1 MLHFHAALYSENG
14 VVHPTEVQHLSDES
28 GSGLVFLHGRAD
40 APLSAMDGA
49 HICFDELDEPLGIC
63 SVQRVSE
70 YWCQPLFGS
79 DYSDVPDET
88 QCLIAR
94 YDGGFLVILP
104 VVSEVYRCVLS
115 YDASE
120 QALCARLLSQC
131 DGLRDCDA
139 LAFAYTLTDDPF
151 GALRELYKKVIETLG
166 TSIKLREEREY
177 PEMFEYLGW
186 CSWDA
191 FNIRVDRDGLLAKC
205 REFKEKNIPV
215 RWTIIDDMWADIPRF
230 RSESYSS
237 RAEMFKL
244 MHSSPLASF
253 EADPKRFPDG
263 LAETI
268 HDLKEYLTWVGI
280 WHPTTGY
287 WFGID
292 PESALFE
299 RFHEHLYK
307 TSDGRFI
314 PAPDRESFSFFFD
327 AFHTFLEES
336 GADFVKVDNQS
347 IFRRFY
353 QKTRPIGEASRDM
366 HTALEASTQKH
377 FGNRMINCMGCASEN
392 IWNRPSSAV
401 SRCSDDFQPE
411 NAAWFTKHIL
421 QCAFMSL
428 AQGALY
434 VNDWDMWW
442 TDDSQANKNSLLRA
456 VSGGPVYVS
465 DMLDRSKRDILM
477 PLCYE
482 DGKILRCDRPGI
494 PTYDCLTEDPE
505 KSGRPFKLQN
515 RVKNSG
521 VLAVFNLDAENG
533 AVSGSISPSDVFDLP
548 DSSETDYA
556 VYEHINNTFFVMKK
570 EERKSLTLSD
580 RNDYRFYTFTPIHDD
595 FAVIG
600 RTDKLLSPCT
610 VESEGPIR
618 LYESGPWAYYK
629 DGTFFTEER

>member
-1 MLHFHAALYSENG
+1 MLHFHAKLLHENG
-14 VVHPTEVQHLSDES
+14 AASPTEVHETEY
-28 GSGLVFLHGRAD
+28 GENGGIVCIHGHAD
-40 APLSAMDGA
+40 TALSAMDGA
-49 HICFDELDEPLGIC
+49 RIYFEGPGAPFGVCAIW
-63 SVQRVSE
+63 RVSE
-70 YWCQPLFGS
+70 YWCQPRFGI
-79 DYSDVPDET
+79 DFSDVPDET
-88 QCLIAR
+88 QWLIAR
-94 YDGGFLVILP
+94 YASGYLVILP
-104 VVSEVYRCVLS
+104 IVSEAYRCVLS

-131 DGLRDCDA
+131 DGSKDCDA
-139 LAFAYTLTDDPF
+139 PAFIYTFTNDPF
-151 GALRELYKKVIETLG
+151 PALEAMYQRVIELLG
-166 TSIKLREEREY
+166 TPIKLRKERSY
-177 PEMFEYLGW
+177 PEMLEYLGW

-191 FNIRVDRDGLLAKC
+191 FNIRVNRDGLLEKC

-215 RWTIIDDMWADIPRF
+215 RWAIIDDMWADVPRF
-230 RSESYSS
+230 RSESYSD

-253 EADPKRFPDG
+253 EADPERFPGG

-268 HDLKEYLTWVGI
+268 KAMKEYLTGVGI

-299 RFHEHLYK
+299 RFREHLYQ
-307 TSDGRFI
+307 TPDGRYI
-314 PAPDRESFSFFFD
+314 PAPDRESFSLFFD
-327 AFHTFLEES
+327 AFHAFLEES

-353 QKTRPIGEASRDM
+353 QQTRPIGEAARAM
-366 HTALEASTQKH
+366 HTALEESTQKH

-421 QCAFMSL
+421 QCSFMSL

-442 TDDSQANKNSLLRA
+442 TDDAQAHKNSLLRA
-456 VSGGPVYVS
+456 ISGGPIYIS
-465 DMLDRSKRDILM
+465 DMLHRSKRDILM

-482 DGKILRCDRPGI
+482 DGRILRCDRPGI
-494 PTYDCLTEDPE
+494 PTYDCLIDDPE
-505 KSGRPFKLQN
+505 KSQLVFKLQN
-515 RVKNSG
+515 CIGRSG
-521 VLAVFNLDAENG
+521 VLAAFNLNAKDTT
-533 AVSGSISPSDVFDLP
+533 VYGSISPSDVFDLP
-548 DSSETDYA
+548 DTSETEYA
-556 VYEHINNTFFVMKK
+556 VYEHIKKEFFVMKK
-570 EERKSLTLSD
+570 DEHRSLILSD
-580 RNDYRFYTFTPIHDD
+580 RNEYRFYTFTPIRNGQ
-595 FAVIG
+595 AVIG

-610 VESEGPIR
+610 VESEEPMR
-618 LYESGPWAYYK
+618 LYEPGPWAYYK
-629 DGTFFTEER
+629 DGAFICNP